1 MARGSHQLKAGVDY
15 WRPGGGGCLFYS
27 YVSNESN
34 IYRKTFDH
42 RTSDPYNEYPDES
55 GTILIG
61 LRVLLIMTAI
71 RRVL

>member
-1 MARGSHQLKAGVDY
+1 MSAGGTAPMAWV
-15 WRPGGGGCLFYS
+15 LFDYS

-42 RTSDPYNEYPDES
+42 RSGGAYNEYPDVS
-55 GTILIG
+55 GMISIG